1 MYYNENTNLFNNT
14 GWELPAFSNPVP
26 FKLSEQQVEF
36 IKEGK
41 LVKALQSGL
50 DLRVYNAFR
59 KPENLALL

>member
-1 MYYNENTNLFNNT
+1 MKTPTYLTIQDR
-14 GWELPAFSNPVP
+14 ELPAFSNPVP